1 MRINAGKYRNHN
13 IEMTN
18 LETTRET
25 SDKVRQAIFNLI
37 GQFFDGEVV
46 LDLFAGSGA
55 IGLEAISRGAFEAYF
70 NDINKQAIETV
81 KRNALKLKVL
91 EQCDLKNMDFKDY
104 LTSINR
110 PFDII
115 FLDPPYKEEFALDAI
130 ERMSELKLLKDEGI
144 IIIETDEPK
153 RDIERINKMN
163 INYKMYDLRKYGRVS
178 LIFLK

>member
-55 IGLEAISRGAFEAYF
+55 MGLEAISRGASKAYF
-70 NDINKQAIETV
+70 NDINAKALEVV
-81 KRNALKLKVL
+81 KKNIAKLRVDD
-91 EQCDLKNMDFKDY
+91 QCELKNLDY
-104 LTSINR
+104 KAYLESSNQK
-110 PFDII
+110 FDII
-115 FLDPPYKEEFALDAI
+115 FLDPPYKMNNVDEI
-130 ERMSELKLLKDEGI
+130 LKLIKEKNLLAQKGIIAFEMETQTNPESQYYSILKDRSYGIKRVVIYEG
-144 IIIETDEPK
+144 EK
-153 RDIERINKMN
+153 
-163 INYKMYDLRKYGRVS
+163 
-178 LIFLK
+178 